1 VLGGLRGLTPRIRSH
16 FTKTLISRKKDLS
29 SKKISKKVAK
39 YVLDCFRTGRS
50 LKQERVPPNSLEEL
64 LIKLQAAEV
73 AFEQA
78 IDYLDDIG
86 DMCEWLFIVGDYGS
100 GKTQLKFQIQAAAV
114 NRASGF
120 LVVASAN
127 LQEASIEGFCE
138 KFVKKLKQLIS

>member
-1 VLGGLRGLTPRIRSH
+1 MLSNVRSIYIFINFKREELSKQILVKASVGGLRGLTPRIRSH
-16 FTKTLISRKKDLS
+16 FTKTLKSRKKDLS

-86 DMCEWLFIVGDYGS
+86 DMRE
-100 GKTQLKFQIQAAAV
+100 
-114 NRASGF
+114 
-120 LVVASAN
+120 
-127 LQEASIEGFCE
+127 
-138 KFVKKLKQLIS
+138 